1 MKKGF
6 ILMLVL
12 MLTGCAPVD
21 QNGEDNFPDVEHRGK
36 LEEQTEIAV
45 SDFLN
50 RRREDLEFAVFCM
63 LDDDGMTIEVIVD
76 DVSYTITC
84 SMAGDIIS
92 VVRTD
97 GEQFELR
104 GE

>member
-6 ILMLVL
+6 ILILVL
-12 MLTGCAPVD
+12 MLTGCASVD
-21 QNGEDNFPDVEHRGK
+21 QDGEDNFPDVEHRGK
-36 LEEQTEIAV
+36 LEKQTEIAV
-45 SDFLN
+45 SNFLN
-50 RRREDLEFAVFCM
+50 RRREDLDFAVFCM
-63 LDDDGMTIEVIVD
+63 LDDDGMTIEVIID
-76 DVSYTITC
+76 DVTYTFTC

-97 GEQFELR
+97 GERFELR